1 MNLDKNLRIYRE
13 RAGYATAKEFAD
25 ALDVPYNTYTAYENQ
40 KREPKLEMLIKIAD
54 LLNVSLDDLLGRTP
68 ADEDERLKK
77 EINDLLNPN
86 ELKNLRVV
94 INNIDEKNIYCSFL
108 ELNYNF
114 SLNKSHIVSTINAL
128 NKTMENKKKNIF
140 QKSLFSSYILN
151 IIILTDR
158 RIDDI
163 CFDKTNL
170 SIDEKNKE
178 IQKMLNIQNELSKF
192 LGIDKQLL
200 KLNNEYD
207 MSKNK

>member
-1 MNLDKNLRIYRE
+1 M
-13 RAGYATAKEFAD
+13 
-25 ALDVPYNTYTAYENQ
+25 
-40 KREPKLEMLIKIAD
+40 
-54 LLNVSLDDLLGRTP
+54 
-68 ADEDERLKK
+68 ED
-77 EINDLLNPN
+77 
-86 ELKNLRVV
+86 
-94 INNIDEKNIYCSFL
+94 
-108 ELNYNF
+108 
-114 SLNKSHIVSTINAL
+114 
-128 NKTMENKKKNIF
+128 KKKNIF

-207 MSKNK
+207 MSKINRYIGQVPIYASNN

>member
-1 MNLDKNLRIYRE
+1 
-13 RAGYATAKEFAD
+13 
-25 ALDVPYNTYTAYENQ
+25 
-40 KREPKLEMLIKIAD
+40 MLIKIAD

-128 NKTMENKKKNIF
+128 NKTMEDKKKNIF

>member
-128 NKTMENKKKNIF
+128 NKTMEDKKKNIF
-140 QKSLFSSYILN
+140 QKSLFSSYILY
-151 IIILTDR
+151 
-158 RIDDI
+158 
-163 CFDKTNL
+163 
-170 SIDEKNKE
+170 
-178 IQKMLNIQNELSKF
+178 IQNELSKF